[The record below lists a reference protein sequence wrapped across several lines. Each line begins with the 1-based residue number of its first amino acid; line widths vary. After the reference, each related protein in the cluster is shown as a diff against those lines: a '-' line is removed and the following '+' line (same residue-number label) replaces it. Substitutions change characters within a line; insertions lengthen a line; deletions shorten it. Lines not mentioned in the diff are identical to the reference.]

1 MAKRDG
7 KPKGAALVTG
17 ASGGIGEELAKLF
30 AADGHDLVLVSRG
43 RERLERVGQAL
54 EQAHGVAY
62 TVVTADLADPAAPEH
77 VFQAVRAAGI
87 EVEALVNNAGFGL
100 SGPFVET
107 DGEAPTDL
115 GRELEMI
122 RVNVAAPTH
131 LAKLFLPAMV
141 ERGRGRVLNV
151 ASTAAFQPGPTMAV
165 YYATKAYLLSFS
177 EALSVELRGTGVT
190 VTALC
195 PGPTLTGF
203 QEVADVGA
211 SRLFHTPFVMS
222 AAEVARVGYRAM
234 RRGKPMVVAGPMNKL
249 LAQGTRL
256 VPRTMA
262 ARLAKMAQA
271 RM

>member
-54 EQAHGVAY
+54 RQAHGVAY
-62 TVVTADLADPAAPEH
+62 TVVAADLADPAAPEH
-77 VFQAVRAAGI
+77 VFRAVRDGGI

-100 SGPFVET
+100 SGPFVE
-107 DGEAPTDL
+107 TDL

-165 YYATKAYLLSFS
+165 YYATKAYVLSFS

-203 QEVADVGA
+203 QEVADVGD

-234 RRGKPMVVAGPMNKL
+234 RRGKPMVVAGPVNKL

-256 VPRTMA
+256 VPRTVA
-262 ARLAKMAQA
+262 AQLAKMAQA
-271 RM
+271 RV